1 MVGDEKNLDDYLS
14 LKYPLSIRP
23 LGEEDGGGYYAFYP
37 DFGGATAHGD
47 GESIEEAIKEAD
59 LSKRLTLESLLKHGD
74 PVPQPGTLEGYSG
87 KFNARVPK
95 SLHRQLALEAER
107 EGVSLNM
114 LIVSRLSTGRPRPS

>member
-1 MVGDEKNLDDYLS
+1 MLGDEKNLEYYLS

-23 LGEEDGGGYYAFYP
+23 LSEEDGGYYAVYP

-47 GESIEEAIKEAD
+47 GESIEEAIKEAN
-59 LSKRLTLESLLKHGD
+59 LSKRLTLESLFEHGD
-74 PVPQPGTLEGYSG
+74 PVPQPGALESYSG
-87 KFNARVPK
+87 KFNVRVPK

-114 LIVSRLSTGRPRPS
+114 LIVSR